1 MLLRARTA
9 HTRNV
14 RIASS
19 NDPVAT
25 MSSNVMTRFAN
36 LRTVIT
42 GPSSAS
48 GGMITCTRCPSG
60 SRAFTMGDAS
70 SMRRPN
76 GPSTRSMSARSWP
89 SSANRCSLR
98 CSRPSRS
105 KNTSEGPFTMISVTE
120 SSASSDSSGPNP
132 NTMSMS
138 PSVSR
143 CCSRW
148 ETPAQEASSNA

>member
-1 MLLRARTA
+1 
-9 HTRNV
+9 
-14 RIASS
+14 
-19 NDPVAT
+19 
-25 MSSNVMTRFAN
+25 
-36 LRTVIT
+36 
-42 GPSSAS
+42 
-48 GGMITCTRCPSG
+48 
-60 SRAFTMGDAS
+60 MGDDS
-70 SMRRPN
+70 SMRRPS
-76 GPSTRSMSARSWP
+76 GPSTRSTSARSWP
-89 SSANRCSLR
+89 SSAKRCSLR
-98 CSRPSRS
+98 NSRPSRS